1 MHKPIP
7 NKLTKSTVVETGLSE
22 FHKLI
27 ATVMKSYSPQRTSN
41 IVTYR
46 KYTNL
51 TNSNLLME
59 SLSIFSISF
68 KVQIATINSRSF
80 HNHC

>member
-7 NKLTKSTVVETGLSE
+7 NKLTKSTVVETGLSD

-41 IVTYR
+41 IVTYK

-51 TNSNLLME
+51 TNSNLLMK

-68 KVQIATINSRSF
+68 KAQIATVNSRSF